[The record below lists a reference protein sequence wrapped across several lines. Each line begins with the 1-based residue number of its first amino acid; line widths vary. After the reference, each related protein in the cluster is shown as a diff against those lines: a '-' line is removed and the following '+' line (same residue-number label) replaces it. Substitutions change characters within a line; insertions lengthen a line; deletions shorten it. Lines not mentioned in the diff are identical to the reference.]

1 MISSKFGPLN
11 QNYMK
16 RMSDIISKATKA
28 HARTAVFTF
37 ILRLPEYCDI
47 GDSIASNPNLSSGLM
62 ERFIG
67 ALRSRIAAHQQRRKR
82 EKSQVCPTELR
93 YLWVREVGET
103 SGKDHYHVAIFVNK
117 DTFRGL
123 GNYSKE
129 EHNLGSYIS
138 AAWLSALDLID
149 FPEYRTLV
157 TFSNMPHY
165 LEILHVDCQG
175 QQHLALWRHL
185 SYFAKEH
192 TKAYSKEDRSF
203 GGSVR

>member
-1 MISSKFGPLN
+1 MTSSKFGPLN
-11 QNYMK
+11 QDYMK

-37 ILRLPEYCDI
+37 ILRLPEYRDT

-62 ERFIG
+62 ERFKG
-67 ALRSRIAAHQQRRKR
+67 ALKSRIVAHQKRLKR
-82 EKSQVCPTELR
+82 ENSQVCPTDLR
-93 YLWVREVGET
+93 YFWVREVGE
-103 SGKDHYHVAIFVNK
+103 SSEKNHYHVAIFVNK

-138 AAWLSALDLID
+138 EAWLSALELLD

-157 TFSNMPHY
+157 AFRKTHY
-165 LEILHVDCQG
+165 LEFLHVDRYA
-175 QQHLALWRHL
+175 QQYLGLRNHLE
-185 SYFAKEH
+185 YFAKE
-192 TKAYSKEDRSF
+192 YSKDYDKEERSF

>member
-1 MISSKFGPLN
+1 MTRSKFGPLN
-11 QNYMK
+11 QGYMK

-62 ERFIG
+62 ERFTG

-138 AAWLSALDLID
+138 AAWLSALDLLD
-149 FPEYRTLV
+149 FPEYRTLA
-157 TFSNMPHY
+157 TFTNKPHY
-165 LEILHVDCQG
+165 LEFLHVDRYG
-175 QQHLALWRHL
+175 QQYLELRSHL
-185 SYFAKEH
+185 SYFAKE
-192 TKAYSKEDRSF
+192 YSKVYDKEERSF

>member
-1 MISSKFGPLN
+1 MTSSKFGPLN
-11 QNYMK
+11 QDYMK

-37 ILRLPEYCDI
+37 ILRLPEYCDT

-62 ERFIG
+62 ERFKG
-67 ALRSRIAAHQQRRKR
+67 ALKSRIAAHQQRLKR
-82 EKSQVCPTELR
+82 EKSQVCPTDLR
-93 YLWVREVGET
+93 YFWVREVGES
-103 SGKDHYHVAIFVNK
+103 SGKNHYHVAVFVNK

-138 AAWLSALDLID
+138 EAWLSALGLLD
-149 FPEYRTLV
+149 FLEYRTLV
-157 TFSNMPHY
+157 SFNNTSHY
-165 LEILHVDCQG
+165 LEFLHVDRYA
-175 QQHLALWRHL
+175 QQYLGLRNHLE
-185 SYFAKEH
+185 YFAKE
-192 TKAYSKEDRSF
+192 YSKDYDKEERSF

>member
-1 MISSKFGPLN
+1 MTSSKFGPLN
-11 QNYMK
+11 QDYMK

-62 ERFIG
+62 ERFTG

-138 AAWLSALDLID
+138 EAWLSALELLD

-157 TFSNMPHY
+157 SFNNTPHY
-165 LEILHVDCQG
+165 LEFLHVDRYA
-175 QQHLALWRHL
+175 QQYLGLRKHLE
-185 SYFAKEH
+185 YFAKE
-192 TKAYSKEDRSF
+192 YSKDYDKEKRSF